1 MARFTDIELDEGT
14 VAAARAGHPEALGVV
29 YSACADAVYTLI
41 RRLVRRPAV
50 AEDLLQE
57 TFADVLEHIG
67 DFEGRAPLP
76 MWIRAIAVRRSLMY
90 LRSPWHRS
98 LDWLE
103 AKPDVLLAVPA
114 ESGRVESGRDLEAA
128 LMTLPALTRAVI
140 WLHDV
145 EGYNHQEIADLFGK
159 TESFS
164 KTRLSRARARL
175 RGLLEGP
182 TAGAD
187 SGHGGDSGVLWRS
200 GAGLT
205 P

>member
-76 MWIRAIAVRRSLMY
+76 MWVRAIAVRRSLMY

-103 AKPDVLLAVPA
+103 ARPEVLPSVPG

-128 LMTLPALTRAVI
+128 LMALPALTRVVI

-145 EGYNHQEIADLFGK
+145 EGYTHGEIAAGLGR
-159 TESFS
+159 SVGFS
-164 KTRLSRARARL
+164 KSQLSRGHARL
-175 RGLLEGP
+175 RRAL
-182 TAGAD
+182 
-187 SGHGGDSGVLWRS
+187 
-200 GAGLT
+200 GAGRPEAGGQEDEACT
-205 P
+205 PVSTS